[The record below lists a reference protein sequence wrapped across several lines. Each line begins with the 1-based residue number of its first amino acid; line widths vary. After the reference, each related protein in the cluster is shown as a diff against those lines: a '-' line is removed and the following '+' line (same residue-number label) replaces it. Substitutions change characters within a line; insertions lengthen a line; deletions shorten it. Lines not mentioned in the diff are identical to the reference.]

1 MWSVTE
7 PLIFVIV
14 SFVIILF
21 KMFTTKRKWEIY
33 LHSDILN
40 IELQVSSGNYAGE
53 HSLCVTL

>member
-21 KMFTTKRKWEIY
+21 KMFTTKRKWEVY

-40 IELQVSSGNYAGE
+40 TELQAIIQENI
-53 HSLCVTL
+53 LCVTL